1 MFMRNL
7 LADFADSIFERID
20 YTLEGLGDEELYWKP
35 VEKSN
40 TIYWILTHTTRIAY
54 LLIPQV
60 ITQTY
65 NPEGWD
71 DDYEKQKHTLEELRH
86 DLREGRNQVVSGI
99 KELDTASLSEEI
111 YIWGKNRPLK
121 EPIFVLLREL
131 LHHNGRIA
139 LLRGIYKRTRAD

>member
-1 MFMRNL
+1 MRNL
-7 LADFADSIFERID
+7 LADFADSIFDRID
-20 YTLEGLGDEELYWKP
+20 YTLEGLGVEELHWKP

-86 DLREGRNQVVSGI
+86 DLREGRKLVVSGI
-99 KELDTASLSEEI
+99 KELDPASLSEEI

-121 EPIFVLLREL
+121 EPIFVLLGEL
-131 LHHNGRIA
+131 LHHNGQIA